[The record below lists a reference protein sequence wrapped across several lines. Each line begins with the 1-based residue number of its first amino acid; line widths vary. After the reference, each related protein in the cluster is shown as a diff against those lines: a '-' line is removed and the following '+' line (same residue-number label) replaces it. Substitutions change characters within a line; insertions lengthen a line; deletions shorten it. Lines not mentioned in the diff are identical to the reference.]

1 MVEES
6 RLIIS
11 IDARNA
17 ERNARELNRELNNM
31 TTNGIRA
38 ESQMNSMGPAFRSLA
53 GYMAG
58 VVTIGTAISKMDTYT
73 GLQNRL
79 KLVTDSQN
87 ELNQA
92 MSDTFAIAQK
102 TASSWD
108 SAAMVYQRFA
118 DNADRLNITMKQTAA
133 LTETVS
139 KAISVS
145 GGTAASADA
154 ALVQFGQ
161 ALASGVLRGEE
172 FNSIAE
178 QAPGLLKAIANGLD
192 TNVGS
197 LRGMAAEGKITAD
210 VLVKSLTKA
219 QPYIDDLF
227 NKTDFTISQSFTKL
241 SNEVTKFIGEA
252 GKANGA
258 ASGLSDAIN
267 VLANNL
273 STIANIAVIG
283 GVALLTKTILSQT
296 VAIYGS
302 VTASIAR
309 RAADLASLESQ
320 ARLAGLEV
328 SRTRQVAALALT
340 EVNLARLERNSAVTR
355 AERSAATIRLTQA
368 EIALALAEKQKTAST
383 IADTAA
389 QNANNAA
396 RSRGAML
403 LGAIGG
409 PIGAITIGV
418 TALAAGYMLLK
429 DSSNGSNDSLS
440 NQIEIVSEL
449 AQKYREL
456 TLEKLISE
464 MGELEKKQ
472 AQGQAQSSKA
482 IAGIMGIVVATEYST
497 QAQKD
502 RANEWNKIAVAVRND
517 AMQTGAAIGE
527 MTKKGFTKEEIQKAS
542 VFFAEF
548 NEGKVKANEAA
559 QSIKFVAQQTGL
571 YGDKLDETAKKI
583 ADQTL
588 ITKGLDSDYR
598 SLSSQIDTNIQWLL
612 QQDGAL
618 NTSAEQQKNIAN
630 ATDAWNNKTITAT
643 ELAKILKA
651 NLPIESSLLTG
662 FDNLATKTD
671 KAKKELNTANQ
682 ELKQIQINGPKAKQG
697 FSDAAQ
703 GAKDTKDEVTSL
715 NEKLKDFNKTLA
727 DKEFDAN
734 FKKMALQ
741 RTKFSEKEIQA
752 VMEVTQELRKK
763 GIALDSDAAKKLY
776 ADAVRITKIEEQG
789 NKIIDARNEAEKKNT
804 KEKEKQQKI
813 LQASA
818 KVQANAAKYN
828 FSGLESKYSLPSG
841 MLAALHAIETGN
853 TGKSNQV
860 NKKSGAAGGFQFMPD
875 TAKRFNVN
883 PMDLQQSAEG
893 AAKYMSYLLEL
904 FKGDLEKA
912 VRAYHAG
919 EGNVQRG
926 TGMGKYNNDYW
937 EKFKGYTAGS
947 GGYKSGDV
955 SSKDFEKMLD
965 EAMKMVQEQA
975 SARKSLELEV
985 ANEVTKIR
993 ENLKDKL
1000 IEIDKAGFSPEQ
1012 SQKIKDE
1019 YQARAENEI
1028 AIAEYA
1034 LKTKLEDYGSFK
1046 KSESQLLKESF
1057 DEKKFYAARDI
1068 ELSKEQRVQAV
1079 ELLDKQYKQE
1089 KAYLELGRQQR
1100 IFQAEQEH
1108 LGDIE
1113 RINQKYRLERAEILK
1128 TVNEEERRRKLAAL
1142 GKSQDKE
1149 YEEKRRQAWDTF
1161 RTGQAERNGTGE
1173 TLQLDFAKEGA
1184 TKAVEDARKYELITE
1199 KQQKEELLKIEE
1211 NYQKAKLNLNLSS
1224 AEQIAGSMASMFG
1237 AMMGEQSTAFKIMFA
1252 AEKAFAIARSV
1263 IAIQTGIAQASALP
1277 FPANLGAMAT
1287 VAAQTAS
1294 IVANIKAVAD
1304 TGFKDGGYTGNYGTS
1319 QVAGVV
1325 HGKEFVVN
1333 AEGTRRNRAALE
1345 AMNSGATLSGGS
1357 GMVQPIINVYTLEG
1371 ETADVT
1377 TNADGSLDIRIRKVA
1392 GDYLRNELS
1401 SQNSQTSKAI
1411 KQNFNVTAKR

>member
-38 ESQMNSMGPAFRSLA
+38 ESQMNGMGSAFRSLA

-118 DNADRLNITMKQTAA
+118 DNADRLNITMKQTAS

-139 KAISVS
+139 KAISIS

-309 RAADLASLESQ
+309 RSALLTELAATASASAADVTRTGAVAELAAMQVLDAKATAARMTGMQ
-320 ARLAGLEV
+320 RLAFVQSTLIPLEAKA
-328 SRTRQVAALALT
+328 TQALAAHT
-340 EVNLARLERNSAVTR
+340 
-355 AERSAATIRLTQA
+355 AATT
-368 EIALALAEKQKTAST
+368 
-383 IADTAA
+383 ADTTV
-389 QNANNAA
+389 QNINNTA

-418 TALAAGYMLLK
+418 AALAAGYMYLKARTAEATAKLEEQGKVALETDENLKQLTGNDKISAVKNLTAAFNDQNDKLAKSKESVDAVLFAIRASSVENEKARKITEDARNGVISYNQAIQLLNK
-429 DSSNGSNDSLS
+429 EKISTELYDKLKQQANQYDENSLKAGNS
-440 NQIEIVSEL
+440 QRVLKILGVEFKLAGNAAQNAANQIDKNSDSMDKNETA
-449 AQKYREL
+449 AQKAAR
-456 TLEKLISE
+456 
-464 MGELEKKQ
+464 
-472 AQGQAQSSKA
+472 
-482 IAGIMGIVVATEYST
+482 
-497 QAQKD
+497 AQKEYAASLFD
-502 RANEWNKIAVAVRND
+502 KDFEANFTKY
-517 AMQTGAAIGE
+517 TLAAGLSE
-527 MTKKGFTKEEIQKAS
+527 GKTNALLEAANYARKKGVEFTKE
-542 VFFAEF
+542 
-548 NEGKVKANEAA
+548 
-559 QSIKFVAQQTGL
+559 
-571 YGDKLDETAKKI
+571 
-583 ADQTL
+583 
-588 ITKGLDSDYR
+588 
-598 SLSSQIDTNIQWLL
+598 
-612 QQDGAL
+612 
-618 NTSAEQQKNIAN
+618 
-630 ATDAWNNKTITAT
+630 
-643 ELAKILKA
+643 
-651 NLPIESSLLTG
+651 
-662 FDNLATKTD
+662 
-671 KAKKELNTANQ
+671 
-682 ELKQIQINGPKAKQG
+682 
-697 FSDAAQ
+697 
-703 GAKDTKDEVTSL
+703 
-715 NEKLKDFNKTLA
+715 
-727 DKEFDAN
+727 
-734 FKKMALQ
+734 MALEAL
-741 RTKFSEKEIQA
+741 RVYEIENKNKE
-752 VMEVTQELRKK
+752 V
-763 GIALDSDAAKKLY
+763 
-776 ADAVRITKIEEQG
+776 
-789 NKIIDARNEAEKKNT
+789 IDARNEAEKKNT

-860 NKKSGAAGGFQFMPD
+860 NKQSGAAGGFQFMPD

-883 PMDLQQSAEG
+883 PMDMQQSAEG

-937 EKFKGYTAGS
+937 EKFKGYSAGS

-975 SARKSLELEV
+975 NARKNLEFEV

-1000 IEIDKAGFSPEQ
+1000 IELDKAGFSPER
-1012 SQKIKDE
+1012 KKELEDE
-1019 YQARAENEI
+1019 YKARAENEI

-1034 LKTKLEDYGSFK
+1034 LKTKLEDYKSFG
-1046 KSESQLLKESF
+1046 KSESELLKASF

-1089 KAYLELGRQQR
+1089 SAYLELGRQQR
-1100 IFQAEQEH
+1100 IFQYKQGLMTETAAMQE
-1108 LGDIE
+1108 
-1113 RINQKYRLERAEILK
+1113 RYRLEMLELMKI
-1128 TVNEEERRRKLAAL
+1128 VNIDERRIAMQAKASTFIRGSLAPVGTPLPVDQNGMTNEQKLQEETGRELLAMQARYQAAQVAAQDNADELLRIDQVYLKAKEDLHAQHDFKVTEARKADHDAQLQLYSQMLSQASTVWGSMTQMVKDAKGENSKTFKAMFLAQQTMAIAQQIINTELAA
-1142 GKSQDKE
+1142 
-1149 YEEKRRQAWDTF
+1149 
-1161 RTGQAERNGTGE
+1161 
-1173 TLQLDFAKEGA
+1173 GA
-1184 TKAVEDARKYELITE
+1184 T
-1199 KQQKEELLKIEE
+1199 
-1211 NYQKAKLNLNLSS
+1211 
-1224 AEQIAGSMASMFG
+1224 
-1237 AMMGEQSTAFKIMFA
+1237 TA
-1252 AEKAFAIARSV
+1252 
-1263 IAIQTGIAQASALP
+1263 QTGIFGIPAAAAIRATGYASVALI
-1277 FPANLGAMAT
+1277 
-1287 VAAQTAS
+1287 AAQTIA
-1294 IVANIKAVAD
+1294 
-1304 TGFKDGGYTGNYGTS
+1304 GFKDGGYTGNYGTS

-1345 AMNSGATLSGGS
+1345 AMNSGATLSGGG

>member
-38 ESQMNSMGPAFRSLA
+38 ESQMNGMGSAFRSLA

-118 DNADRLNITMKQTAA
+118 DNADRLNITMKQTAS

-139 KAISVS
+139 KAISIS

-178 QAPGLLKAIANGLD
+178 QAPGLLKAIANGLN

-197 LRGMAAEGKITAD
+197 LRAMAAEGKITAD

-241 SNEVTKFIGEA
+241 SNEVTKFVGEA

-302 VTASIAR
+302 VTASIQR
-309 RAADLASLESQ
+309 RAADLAALESQ
-320 ARLAGLEV
+320 ARLASLEV
-328 SRTRQVAALALT
+328 QRTRQVAALAAT
-340 EVNLARLERNSAVTR
+340 EVNLARIEYNGAVTR
-355 AERSAATIRLTQA
+355 AERAAATIRLTQA

-403 LGAIGG
+403 LGAVGG

-418 TALAAGYMLLK
+418 AALAAGYMYMSSRAAAATAKLEEQGKVALETDENLKQLAGNDKISAVKNLTAAFAAQNDALAKSKESVDAVLFAIRASSVENEKARKITEDARNGVISYNEAIQLLNK
-429 DSSNGSNDSLS
+429 EKISTDLYDKLKEQANQYDENSLKAGNS
-440 NQIEIVSEL
+440 QRVLKILGVEFKLAGNAAQNAANQIDKNSDSMGKNETA
-449 AQKYREL
+449 AQKAAR
-456 TLEKLISE
+456 
-464 MGELEKKQ
+464 
-472 AQGQAQSSKA
+472 
-482 IAGIMGIVVATEYST
+482 
-497 QAQKD
+497 AQKEYAASLFD
-502 RANEWNKIAVAVRND
+502 KDFEANFTKY
-517 AMQTGAAIGE
+517 TLAAGLSE
-527 MTKKGFTKEEIQKAS
+527 SKTNALLEAANYARKKGVEFTKEMAQEALRVYEI
-542 VFFAEF
+542 E
-548 NEGKVKANEAA
+548 N
-559 QSIKFVAQQTGL
+559 
-571 YGDKLDETAKKI
+571 
-583 ADQTL
+583 
-588 ITKGLDSDYR
+588 
-598 SLSSQIDTNIQWLL
+598 
-612 QQDGAL
+612 
-618 NTSAEQQKNIAN
+618 KN
-630 ATDAWNNKTITAT
+630 
-643 ELAKILKA
+643 
-651 NLPIESSLLTG
+651 
-662 FDNLATKTD
+662 
-671 KAKKELNTANQ
+671 KE
-682 ELKQIQINGPKAKQG
+682 
-697 FSDAAQ
+697 
-703 GAKDTKDEVTSL
+703 V
-715 NEKLKDFNKTLA
+715 
-727 DKEFDAN
+727 
-734 FKKMALQ
+734 
-741 RTKFSEKEIQA
+741 
-752 VMEVTQELRKK
+752 
-763 GIALDSDAAKKLY
+763 
-776 ADAVRITKIEEQG
+776 
-789 NKIIDARNEAEKKNT
+789 IDARNEAEKKNT

-828 FSGLESKYSLPSG
+828 FSGLESKYNLPSG

-893 AAKYMSYLLEL
+893 AAKYMSYLLKL
-904 FKGDLEKA
+904 FEGDLEKA

-926 TGMGKYNNDYW
+926 TNMGKYNNDYW
-937 EKFKGYTAGS
+937 EKFKGYSAGVS
-947 GGYKSGDV
+947 GYKSGDV
-955 SSKDFEKMLD
+955 SSKDFEKMLED
-965 EAMKMVQEQA
+965 ATKIVQEQA
-975 SARKSLELEV
+975 NARKSLELEV

-1000 IEIDKAGFSPEQ
+1000 IELDKAGFSPER
-1012 SQKIKDE
+1012 KKELEDE
-1019 YQARAENEI
+1019 YKARAENEI

-1034 LKTKLEDYGSFK
+1034 LKTKLEDYKSFE
-1046 KSESQLLKESF
+1046 KSESQLLKASF

-1089 KAYLELGRQQR
+1089 KAYLELARQQR

-1149 YEEKRRQAWDTF
+1149 YEEKRRKAWDAF

-1173 TLQLDFAKEGA
+1173 AIQLDIAKDGA
-1184 TKAVEDARKYELITE
+1184 AQVVEDARKLDLINE
-1199 KQQKEELLKIEE
+1199 EQQKAELLKIEE
-1211 NYQKAKLNLNLSS
+1211 NYQKAKLNLNLSYG
-1224 AEQIAGSMASMFG
+1224 EQIAGSVASMFG

-1294 IVANIKAVAD
+1294 IVANIKSVID
-1304 TGFKDGGYTGNYGTS
+1304 TGFKEGGYTGNYGTS

-1345 AMNSGATLSGGS
+1345 AMNSGATLSSGG
-1357 GMVQPIINVYTLEG
+1357 GMVQPVINIYTLEG

>member
-38 ESQMNSMGPAFRSLA
+38 ESQMNGMGSAFRSLA

-79 KLVTDSQN
+79 KLVTDSQS

-118 DNADRLNITMKQTAA
+118 DNADRLNITMKQTAS

-139 KAISVS
+139 KAISIS

-197 LRGMAAEGKITAD
+197 LRAMAAEGKITAD

-309 RAADLASLESQ
+309 RGAALAELQ
-320 ARLAGLEV
+320 ATAQVTTAEV
-328 SRTRQVAALALT
+328 SRTAALMLREKAQLADARAQALRLT
-340 EVNLARLERNSAVTR
+340 GMQRLIYVESTVLPLERANTAAISAHT
-355 AERSAATIRLTQA
+355 AATT
-368 EIALALAEKQKTAST
+368 
-383 IADTAA
+383 ADTAA
-389 QNANNAA
+389 QNANNTA

-403 LGAIGG
+403 LGAVGG

-418 TALAAGYMLLK
+418 TALAASYMLLK

-456 TLEKLISE
+456 TIEKLINE

-472 AQGQAQSSKA
+472 AQGASQSSKA

-502 RANEWNKIAVAVRND
+502 RANEWNKIAVAVRDD
-517 AMQTGAAIGE
+517 AIQTGAAIGQ
-527 MTKKGFTKEEIQKAS
+527 MTKSGFTKDEIQKAS
-542 VFFAEF
+542 VFFNEF

-630 ATDAWNNKTITAT
+630 ATDAWNSKTITAT

-662 FDNLATKTD
+662 FDNLAIKTD

-682 ELKQIQINGPKAKQG
+682 ELKQIQVNGPKAKQG

-703 GAKDTKDEVTSL
+703 GAKDAKDEVTSL
-715 NEKLKDFNKTLA
+715 NEKLKDFNKSLS

-734 FKKMALQ
+734 FKKMALE

-763 GIALDSDAAKKLY
+763 GVALDSDAAKKLY

-804 KEKEKQQKI
+804 KEKEKQQKV

-828 FSGLESKYSLPSG
+828 FAGLESKYNLPSG
-841 MLAALHAIETGN
+841 MLTVLHAIETGN
-853 TGKSNQV
+853 TGKTGQV
-860 NKKSGAAGGFQFMPD
+860 SPAGAKGGFQFMPD

-883 PMDLQQSAEG
+883 PMDMQQSTEG
-893 AAKYMSYLLEL
+893 AAKYISDLLEL
-904 FKGDLEKA
+904 FKGDLEKS

-937 EKFKGYTAGS
+937 EKFKGYSAGV

-955 SSKDFEKMLD
+955 SSKDFEKMLED
-965 EAMKMVQEQA
+965 ATKIAQEQA
-975 SARKSLELEV
+975 DARKNLELEV

-1000 IEIDKAGFSPEQ
+1000 IEIDKAGFSPERT
-1012 SQKIKDE
+1012 KELKDE

-1034 LKTKLEDYGSFK
+1034 LKTKLEDYKSFE
-1046 KSESQLLKESF
+1046 KSESELLKASF

-1089 KAYLELGRQQR
+1089 SAYLELGRQQR

-1108 LGDIE
+1108 MGDIE
-1113 RINQKYRLERAEILK
+1113 RITEKYRLERAEILK

-1149 YEEKRRQAWDTF
+1149 YEEKRRQAWDAF

-1173 TLQLDFAKEGA
+1173 FLQLDFAKEGA

-1199 KQQKEELLKIEE
+1199 KQQKAELLKIEE
-1211 NYQKAKLNLNLSS
+1211 DYEKAKLNLKLSYG
-1224 AEQIAGSMASMFG
+1224 EQIAGSVASMFKQQ
-1237 AMMGEQSTAFKIMFA
+1237 GEEQNKYYKAAFTI
-1252 AEKAFAIARSV
+1252 EKSFAIARSML
-1263 IAIQTGIAQASALP
+1263 AIQAGIAQA
-1277 FPANLGAMAT
+1277 ANNPWPLNLAAMAT

-1294 IVANIKAVAD
+1294 IISNIQSIH
-1304 TGFKDGGYTGNYGTS
+1304 TEGFKDGGYTGNYGTS

-1345 AMNSGATLSGGS
+1345 AMNSGATLSGGG

>member
-38 ESQMNSMGPAFRSLA
+38 ESQMNGMGSAFRSLA

-118 DNADRLNITMKQTAA
+118 DNADRLNITMKQTAS

-139 KAISVS
+139 KAISIS

-178 QAPGLLKAIANGLD
+178 QAPGLLKAIANGLN

-197 LRGMAAEGKITAD
+197 LRAMAAEGKITAD

-241 SNEVTKFIGEA
+241 SNEVTKFVGEA

-283 GVALLTKTILSQT
+283 GVALITKAILSQT

-309 RAADLASLESQ
+309 RGAILSELAAQAAASTVETTKAAAIAEHAAMQVIDAKATAARMTGMQRLAYIQSTVIPLEAKATQLTTAHTATTAADT
-320 ARLAGLEV
+320 V
-328 SRTRQVAALALT
+328 V
-340 EVNLARLERNSAVTR
+340 
-355 AERSAATIRLTQA
+355 
-368 EIALALAEKQKTAST
+368 
-383 IADTAA
+383 

-403 LGAIGG
+403 LGAVGG

-418 TALAAGYMLLK
+418 AALAAGYMYMSSRASEATAKLEEQGKVALETDENLKQLAGNDKISAVKNLTAAFNDQNDKLAKSKESVDAVLFAIRASSVENEKARKITEDARNGVISYNQAIQLLNK
-429 DSSNGSNDSLS
+429 EKISTDLYDKLKEQANQYDENSLKAGNS
-440 NQIEIVSEL
+440 QRVLKILGVEFKLAGNAAQNAANQIDKNSDSMGKNETA
-449 AQKYREL
+449 AQKAAR
-456 TLEKLISE
+456 
-464 MGELEKKQ
+464 
-472 AQGQAQSSKA
+472 
-482 IAGIMGIVVATEYST
+482 
-497 QAQKD
+497 AQKEYAASLFD
-502 RANEWNKIAVAVRND
+502 KDFEANFTKY
-517 AMQTGAAIGE
+517 TLAAGLSE
-527 MTKKGFTKEEIQKAS
+527 GKTNALLEAANYARKKGVEFTKEMAQEALRVYEI
-542 VFFAEF
+542 E
-548 NEGKVKANEAA
+548 N
-559 QSIKFVAQQTGL
+559 
-571 YGDKLDETAKKI
+571 
-583 ADQTL
+583 
-588 ITKGLDSDYR
+588 
-598 SLSSQIDTNIQWLL
+598 
-612 QQDGAL
+612 
-618 NTSAEQQKNIAN
+618 KN
-630 ATDAWNNKTITAT
+630 
-643 ELAKILKA
+643 
-651 NLPIESSLLTG
+651 
-662 FDNLATKTD
+662 
-671 KAKKELNTANQ
+671 KE
-682 ELKQIQINGPKAKQG
+682 
-697 FSDAAQ
+697 
-703 GAKDTKDEVTSL
+703 V
-715 NEKLKDFNKTLA
+715 
-727 DKEFDAN
+727 
-734 FKKMALQ
+734 
-741 RTKFSEKEIQA
+741 
-752 VMEVTQELRKK
+752 
-763 GIALDSDAAKKLY
+763 
-776 ADAVRITKIEEQG
+776 
-789 NKIIDARNEAEKKNT
+789 IDARNEAEKKNT

-853 TGKSNQV
+853 TGKTGQV
-860 NKKSGAAGGFQFMPD
+860 NKQSGATGGFQFLSG
-875 TAKRFNVN
+875 TAKQYGVKDRT
-883 PMDLQQSAEG
+883 DLQQSAEG
-893 AAKYMSYLLEL
+893 AAKYMSYLLKL
-904 FKGDLEKA
+904 FEGDLEKA

-937 EKFKGYTAGS
+937 EKFKGYSAGG

-955 SSKDFEKMLD
+955 SSKDFEKMLED
-965 EAMKMVQEQA
+965 ATKIVQEQA
-975 SARKSLELEV
+975 NARKNLELEV

-993 ENLKDKL
+993 ENLKDKI
-1000 IEIDKAGFSPEQ
+1000 IEIDKAGFSPDRKKELEG
-1012 SQKIKDE
+1012 E
-1019 YQARAENEI
+1019 YKARAENEI

-1034 LKTKLEDYGSFK
+1034 LKTKLEDYKSFE

-1057 DEKKFYAARDI
+1057 DKKKFYAARDL

-1128 TVNEEERRRKLAAL
+1128 TTNEEERRRKLAAL

-1149 YEEKRRQAWDTF
+1149 YEEKRRQAWDAF

-1173 TLQLDFAKEGA
+1173 SLQLDFAKEGA

-1277 FPANLGAMAT
+1277 FPVNLGAMAT

-1294 IVANIKAVAD
+1294 IVANIKSVID

-1345 AMNSGATLSGGS
+1345 AMNSGATLSGGG
-1357 GMVQPIINVYTLEG
+1357 GMVQPVINIYTLEG

>member
-38 ESQMNSMGPAFRSLA
+38 ESQMNSMGSAFRSLA

-118 DNADRLNITMKQTAA
+118 DNADRLNITMKQTAS

-139 KAISVS
+139 KAISIS

-302 VTASIAR
+302 VTATIAR
-309 RAADLASLESQ
+309 RGAILSELAAQAAASTVETTKAAAIAEHAAMQVIDAKATAARMTGIKRLAYIQSTVIPLEAKSTQLTAAHTAATAADT
-320 ARLAGLEV
+320 V
-328 SRTRQVAALALT
+328 V
-340 EVNLARLERNSAVTR
+340 
-355 AERSAATIRLTQA
+355 
-368 EIALALAEKQKTAST
+368 
-383 IADTAA
+383 
-389 QNANNAA
+389 QNTNNAA

-403 LGAIGG
+403 LGAVGG

-418 TALAAGYMLLK
+418 AALAAGYMYMSSRAAAATAKLEEQGKVALETDENLKQLAGNDKISAVKNLTAAFNDQNDKLAKSKESVDAVLFAIRASSVENEKARKITEDARNGIISYNEAIQLLNK
-429 DSSNGSNDSLS
+429 EKISTDLYDKLKEQANQYDENSLKAGNS
-440 NQIEIVSEL
+440 QRVLKILGVEFKLAGNAAQNAANQIDKNSDSMGNNETA
-449 AQKYREL
+449 AQKAAR
-456 TLEKLISE
+456 
-464 MGELEKKQ
+464 
-472 AQGQAQSSKA
+472 
-482 IAGIMGIVVATEYST
+482 
-497 QAQKD
+497 AQKEYAASLFD
-502 RANEWNKIAVAVRND
+502 KDFEANFTKY
-517 AMQTGAAIGE
+517 TLAAGLSE
-527 MTKKGFTKEEIQKAS
+527 GKTNALLEAANYARKKGVEFTKEMAIEALRVYEI
-542 VFFAEF
+542 E
-548 NEGKVKANEAA
+548 N
-559 QSIKFVAQQTGL
+559 
-571 YGDKLDETAKKI
+571 
-583 ADQTL
+583 
-588 ITKGLDSDYR
+588 
-598 SLSSQIDTNIQWLL
+598 
-612 QQDGAL
+612 
-618 NTSAEQQKNIAN
+618 KN
-630 ATDAWNNKTITAT
+630 
-643 ELAKILKA
+643 
-651 NLPIESSLLTG
+651 
-662 FDNLATKTD
+662 
-671 KAKKELNTANQ
+671 KE
-682 ELKQIQINGPKAKQG
+682 
-697 FSDAAQ
+697 
-703 GAKDTKDEVTSL
+703 V
-715 NEKLKDFNKTLA
+715 
-727 DKEFDAN
+727 
-734 FKKMALQ
+734 
-741 RTKFSEKEIQA
+741 
-752 VMEVTQELRKK
+752 
-763 GIALDSDAAKKLY
+763 
-776 ADAVRITKIEEQG
+776 
-789 NKIIDARNEAEKKNT
+789 IDARNEAEKKNT

-828 FSGLESKYSLPSG
+828 FSGLESKYNLPSG

-860 NKKSGAAGGFQFMPD
+860 NKQSGAAGGFQFMPD

-893 AAKYMSYLLEL
+893 AAKYMSYLLKL
-904 FKGDLEKA
+904 FEGDLEKA

-937 EKFKGYTAGS
+937 EKFKGYSAGG

-955 SSKDFEKMLD
+955 SSKDFEKMLED
-965 EAMKMVQEQA
+965 ATKIVQEQA
-975 SARKSLELEV
+975 NARKNLELEV

-1000 IEIDKAGFSPEQ
+1000 IELDKAGFSPER
-1012 SQKIKDE
+1012 KKELEDE
-1019 YQARAENEI
+1019 YKARAENEI

-1034 LKTKLEDYGSFK
+1034 LKTKLEDYKSFG
-1046 KSESQLLKESF
+1046 KSESELLKASF

-1089 KAYLELGRQQR
+1089 SAYLELGRQQR

-1142 GKSQDKE
+1142 GKAQDKE
-1149 YEEKRRQAWDTF
+1149 YEEKRRQAWDAF

-1173 TLQLDFAKEGA
+1173 YLQLDFAKEGA

-1199 KQQKEELLKIEE
+1199 KQQKAELLKIEE
-1211 NYQKAKLNLNLSS
+1211 DYEKAKLNLKLSYG
-1224 AEQIAGSMASMFG
+1224 EQIAESVASMFKQQ
-1237 AMMGEQSTAFKIMFA
+1237 GEEQNKYYKAAFTI
-1252 AEKAFAIARSV
+1252 EKSFAIARSML
-1263 IAIQTGIAQASALP
+1263 AIQAGIAQA
-1277 FPANLGAMAT
+1277 ANNPWPLNLAAMAT

-1294 IVANIKAVAD
+1294 IISNIQSIH
-1304 TGFKDGGYTGNYGTS
+1304 TEGFKDGGYTGNYGTS

-1345 AMNSGATLSGGS
+1345 AMNSGATLSGGG

>member
-38 ESQMNSMGPAFRSLA
+38 ESQMNSMGSALRSLA

-118 DNADRLNITMKQTAA
+118 DNADRLGITMKQTAG
-133 LTETVS
+133 LTETVA

-145 GGTAASADA
+145 GGSAASAEA
-154 ALVQFGQ
+154 ALMQFGQ

-283 GVALLTKTILSQT
+283 GVALLTKTIASQT
-296 VAIYGS
+296 VAFYGS
-302 VTASIAR
+302 IKASWQR
-309 RAADLASLESQ
+309 RAADLAALESQ
-320 ARLAGLEV
+320 ARLASLEV
-328 SRTRQVAALALT
+328 QRTRQVAALAAT
-340 EVNLARLERNSAVTR
+340 EVNLARIEYNGAVTR
-355 AERSAATIRLTQA
+355 AERAAATMRLTQA

-403 LGAIGG
+403 LGLVGG

-472 AQGQAQSSKA
+472 VQGQAQSSKA

-502 RANEWNKIAVAVRND
+502 RANEWNKIAVAVRDD
-517 AMQTGAAIGE
+517 AIQTGAAIGQ
-527 MTKKGFTKEEIQKAS
+527 MTKSGFTKDEIQKAS
-542 VFFAEF
+542 VFFNEF

-630 ATDAWNNKTITAT
+630 ATDAWNSKTITAT
-643 ELAKILKA
+643 ELAKTLKA
-651 NLPIESSLLTG
+651 NLPIDSSLLTG
-662 FDNLATKTD
+662 FDNLAIKTD

-682 ELKQIQINGPKAKQG
+682 ELKQIQVNGPKAKQG

-703 GAKDTKDEVTSL
+703 GAKDAKDEVTSL
-715 NEKLKDFNKTLA
+715 NEKLKDFNKSLA

-734 FKKMALQ
+734 FKKMALE

-804 KEKEKQQKI
+804 KELEKQQKI
-813 LQASA
+813 LQINS
-818 KVQANAAKYN
+818 KVQALSEKYN
-828 FSGLESKYSLPSG
+828 IPSRSAAAGIPKGVIEAMIMQESKGNKNAVGPVTKNGDRAQGLAQFMPATAERYGVNVFDEQSSING
-841 MLAALHAIETGN
+841 MIKYMSALIKQFG
-853 TGKSNQV
+853 GDV
-860 NKKSGAAGGFQFMPD
+860 NKAIMAYNAGPGNVQSGAAYGFKE
-875 TAKRFNVN
+875 TENYLKNVKSYAAGFNGFSGTSKEFDSVLKDAEDKLKEQA
-883 PMDLQQSAEG
+883 DLR
-893 AAKYMSYLLEL
+893 KKLEL
-904 FKGDLEKA
+904 GVADEVKRINEK
-912 VRAYHAG
+912 
-919 EGNVQRG
+919 
-926 TGMGKYNNDYW
+926 
-937 EKFKGYTAGS
+937 
-947 GGYKSGDV
+947 
-955 SSKDFEKMLD
+955 
-965 EAMKMVQEQA
+965 
-975 SARKSLELEV
+975 
-985 ANEVTKIR
+985 
-993 ENLKDKL
+993 LKDDLKSIDDAKFDLKDAEKL
-1000 IEIDKAGFSPEQ
+1000 KA
-1012 SQKIKDE
+1012 E
-1019 YQARAENEI
+1019 YQSRADNEI
-1028 AIAEYA
+1028 AIAQYA
-1034 LKTKLEDYGSFK
+1034 LKTKLDDYSSFK
-1046 KSESQLLKESF
+1046 KTESQLLEDSF
-1057 DEKKFYAARDI
+1057 NEKKFYAARDI

-1089 KAYLELGRQQR
+1089 SAYLELGRQQR

-1108 LGDIE
+1108 MGDIE
-1113 RINQKYRLERAEILK
+1113 RITEKYRLERAEILK
-1128 TVNEEERRRKLAAL
+1128 TVNEEERRRKMAAL
-1142 GKSQDKE
+1142 GKAQDKE
-1149 YEEKRRQAWDTF
+1149 YNDKRRQAWDAF

-1173 TLQLDFAKEGA
+1173 FLQLDFAKEGA
-1184 TKAVEDARKYELITE
+1184 TKAVEDARKLDLINE
-1199 KQQKEELLKIEE
+1199 EQQKAELLKIEE
-1211 NYQKAKLNLNLSS
+1211 NYQKAKLNLNLSYG
-1224 AEQIAGSMASMFG
+1224 EQIAGSVASMFKQQ
-1237 AMMGEQSTAFKIMFA
+1237 GEEQNKYYKAAFTI
-1252 AEKAFAIARSV
+1252 EKSFAIARSML
-1263 IAIQTGIAQASALP
+1263 AIQAGIAQA
-1277 FPANLGAMAT
+1277 ANNPWPLNLEAMAT

-1294 IVANIKAVAD
+1294 IISNIQSIH
-1304 TGFKDGGYTGNYGTS
+1304 TEGFKDGGYTGNYGTS

-1345 AMNSGATLSGGS
+1345 AMNSGATLSSSGGV
-1357 GMVQPIINVYTLEG
+1357 VQPVINIYTLEG

>member
-1 MVEES
+1 MAEES

-17 ERNARELNRELNNM
+17 ERNARELSRELQNI
-31 TTNGIRA
+31 TNSG
-38 ESQMNSMGPAFRSLA
+38 NSADRQVNALGSSLRSLA

-58 VVTIGTAISKMDTYT
+58 IVTVGAAINKVDVYI

-79 KLVTDSQN
+79 KLVTDSQS
-87 ELNQA
+87 ELNTA
-92 MSDTFAIAQK
+92 MNDTFGIAQK
-102 TASSWD
+102 TASAWESV
-108 SAAMVYQRFA
+108 ATVYQRFA
-118 DNADRLNITMKQTAA
+118 DNADRLNITMAQTAA

-139 KAISVS
+139 KAISIS
-145 GGTAASADA
+145 GGSAASSEA

-178 QAPGLLKAIANGLD
+178 QAPGLLKAIAFGLD

-197 LRGMAAEGKITAD
+197 LRAMAAEGKITGD
-210 VLVKSLTKA
+210 VLVESLSKA

-241 SNEVTKFIGEA
+241 TNEITKFVGEA
-252 GKANGA
+252 GTGSGA
-258 ASGLSDAIN
+258 AKALSGAIDF
-267 VLANNL
+267 LASNL
-273 STIANIAVIG
+273 STIADIAVVG
-283 GVALLTKTILSQT
+283 GVALLTKAVLTQT

-302 VTASIAR
+302 ITAASAR

-328 SRTRQVAALALT
+328 SRARQVVALALT

-368 EIALALAEKQKTAST
+368 EIALALAEKQKTAAT

-403 LGAIGG
+403 LGLVGG

-548 NEGKVKANEAA
+548 NDGKVKANEAA

-662 FDNLATKTD
+662 FDNLAIKTD

-682 ELKQIQINGPKAKQG
+682 ELKQIQVNGPKAKQG

-703 GAKDTKDEVTSL
+703 GAKDAKDEVTSL
-715 NEKLKDFNKTLA
+715 NEKLKDFNKSLA

-828 FSGLESKYSLPSG
+828 FSGLESKYGLPAG
-841 MLAALHAIETGN
+841 MLSALHAIETGN
-853 TGKSNQV
+853 TGKTNQV
-860 NKKSGAAGGFQFMPD
+860 NKQSGATGGFQFLSG
-875 TAKRFNVN
+875 TAKQYGVQDRNN
-883 PMDLQQSAEG
+883 LAQSAEG
-893 AAKYMSYLLEL
+893 AAKYMSYLLGL

-919 EGNVQRG
+919 EDNVQKNKNI
-926 TGMGKYNNDYW
+926 GKYNNDYW
-937 EKFKGYTAGS
+937 SKFKSYTAGANGFKGS
-947 GGYKSGDV
+947 DIG
-955 SSKDFEKMLD
+955 SKEFEKMLED
-965 EAMKMVQEQA
+965 ATRLYEQQA
-975 SARKSLELEV
+975 QSRQAIELDVADKIKRINLELQQKKEDIEK
-985 ANEVTKIR
+985 AN
-993 ENLKDKL
+993 
-1000 IEIDKAGFSPEQ
+1000 FSPERKQ
-1012 SQKIKDE
+1012 QVIAE
-1019 YQARAENEI
+1019 YESRAASDI
-1028 AIAEYA
+1028 AIANQA
-1034 LKTKLEDYGSFK
+1034 LKTKIDDYSAFT
-1046 KSESQLLKESF
+1046 KSEETLLRESF
-1057 DEKKFYAARDI
+1057 DQKKFYASQDI
-1068 ELSKEQRVQAV
+1068 ELSKDQKTQAIN
-1079 ELLDKQYKQE
+1079 LLDQQYKQE
-1089 KAYLELGRQQR
+1089 AAYLELNNQQR
-1100 IFQAEQEH
+1100 IFQAEQYSMNEYAR
-1108 LGDIE
+1108 IE
-1113 RINQKYRLERAEILK
+1113 KQYQLERDEILK
-1128 TVNEEERRRKLAAL
+1128 NTNEKVRAAL
-1142 GKSQDKE
+1142 LVANAENRARTLKEKQDAARNALESQDAGLGGYSAYQSLSADLE
-1149 YEEKRRQAWDTF
+1149 NQQLVIEKA
-1161 RTGQAERNGTGE
+1161 
-1173 TLQLDFAKEGA
+1173 
-1184 TKAVEDARKYELITE
+1184 YELQVITE
-1199 KQQKEELLKIEE
+1199 DEK
-1211 NYQKAKLNLNLSS
+1211 NAKLIASEEAFLRAKKDLNLSYG
-1224 AEQIAGSMASMFG
+1224 EQISGSISSMFKQQG
-1237 AMMGEQSTAFKIMFA
+1237 DEQNKYYKAAFT
-1252 AEKAFAIARSV
+1252 AEKAFAIARSML
-1263 IAIQTGIAQASALP
+1263 AIQAGIAQA
-1277 FPANLGAMAT
+1277 ANNPWPLNLAAMAS

-1294 IVANIKAVAD
+1294 IISNIQSIH
-1304 TGFKDGGYTGNYGTS
+1304 TEGFQSGGYTGSGGVS
-1319 QVAGVV
+1319 DVAGVV
-1325 HGKEFVVN
+1325 HGQEYVLN
-1333 AEGTRRNRAALE
+1333 AAATKRVGVGTLDAIN
-1345 AMNSGATLSGGS
+1345 SGGS
-1357 GMVQPIINVYTLEG
+1357 LGGEISVNIQNYGTSKQFDVQQIDANTVRIIARDEAEKV
-1371 ETADVT
+1371 VT
-1377 TNADGSLDIRIRKVA
+1377 GQ
-1392 GDYLRNELS
+1392 LS
-1401 SQNSQTSKAI
+1401 SPNSPISKGI
-1411 KQNFNVTAKR
+1411 KNNFNTSNRRG